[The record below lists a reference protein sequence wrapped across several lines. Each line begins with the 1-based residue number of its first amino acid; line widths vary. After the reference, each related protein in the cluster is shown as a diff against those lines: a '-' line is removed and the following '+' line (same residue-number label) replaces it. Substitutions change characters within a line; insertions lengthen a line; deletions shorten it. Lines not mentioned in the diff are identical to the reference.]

1 MNRLIVLP
9 GLIAGLVA
17 AAILLSKGW
26 APADMTSDER
36 ISGETGASMAEV
48 RLPAEL
54 SADARLGE
62 TAFDAYCAE
71 CHGKNAAGRQGMGPP
86 LVHEIYEPA
95 HHGDMAFRLAAKTGV
110 RAHHW
115 AFGSM
120 PPVEEISESEI
131 DDVTLYIRELQRE
144 NGIN

>member
-26 APADMTSDER
+26 APADMTSGER
-36 ISGETGASMAEV
+36 ISGETGTPMAAV

-54 SADARLGE
+54 SADARLGK

-71 CHGKNAAGRQGMGPP
+71 CHGENAAGKQAMGPP
-86 LVHEIYEPA
+86 LVHEIYEPG
-95 HHGDMAFRLAAKTGV
+95 HHGDMAFRLAANTGV

-115 AFGSM
+115 GFGSM
-120 PPVEEISESEI
+120 PPVEEISDSEI